1 MSGITDGDRMA
12 AERVCRISVS
22 DLNTIRLV
30 TKGIATELP
39 LDFQKIAPFLQA
51 QGGGISEHA
60 KNSILALAQHLLAAQ
75 QIKGEI
81 SVEFIIPDVEDD
93 KPRGGGGR

>member
-1 MSGITDGDRMA
+1 MPV
-12 AERVCRISVS
+12 ERISRISVS
-22 DLNTIRLV
+22 DLNTIRIV

-39 LDFQKIAPFLQA
+39 LQFQTIAPFLHKQA

-60 KNSILALAQHLLAAQ
+60 KNSILALAEHLLAAQ
-75 QIKGEI
+75 QIKGEV

-93 KPRGGGGR
+93 MPRVGGGR

>member
-1 MSGITDGDRMA
+1 MA
-12 AERVCRISVS
+12 VEKVCRISVS

-30 TKGIATELP
+30 AKGIATELP
-39 LDFQKIAPFLQA
+39 LDFQKIAPFLHQQA
-51 QGGGISEHA
+51 QGGGISEQA

-81 SVEFIIPDVEDD
+81 SVEFIIPDGEDD